1 MKCLAIS
8 ECRGHNLVARHIGV
22 EGTEAGRET
31 QRLGGSH
38 NEKIGSLESK
48 MEGKHSHY
56 A

>member
-22 EGTEAGRET
+22 EGTEAERES
-31 QRLGGSH
+31 QMLGGRH
-38 NEKIGSLESK
+38 NEKIGSLESNR
-48 MEGKHSHY
+48 ESKHSHY